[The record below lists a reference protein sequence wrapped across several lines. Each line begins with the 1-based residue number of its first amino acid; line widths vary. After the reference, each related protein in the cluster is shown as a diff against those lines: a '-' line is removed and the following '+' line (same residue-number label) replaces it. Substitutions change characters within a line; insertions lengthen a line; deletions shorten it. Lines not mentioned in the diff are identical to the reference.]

1 MTDKTVKNGVDISEC
16 VHVTANGFCDDT
28 LSGSCIKDNCQI
40 YRLFKQLEKNRKLTL
55 EYINS
60 GTKYLKALDEIEVL
74 IKAALDP
81 QKTINM
87 GQSIECLYK
96 ALDIINKTKG
106 GEE

>member
-60 GTKYLKALDEIEVL
+60 GTKYLKALDEIEQICRLL
-74 IKAALDP
+74 IDNNNLRRL
-81 QKTINM
+81 IE
-87 GQSIECLYK
+87 SI
-96 ALDIINKTKG
+96 LDIISKAKD